1 MRRQA
6 IILLT
11 VTWLMLGMVPAPG
24 SRAWAASEAA
34 TLKSVTLS
42 ASPTGTELVL
52 RVDGIYS
59 YKTVQASPDTLFIDL
74 AGAKAEGVARS
85 QQWVN
90 PVFSGYKLLPYQ
102 DASGQPVVRVQ
113 VDTKQAHPFVVQK
126 DGSKLRLLFGKG
138 HSVGAAA
145 APAPVAAPEAS
156 LGARRRASCTLQ
168 RAPACFE
175 SNLRQ
180 A

>member
-6 IILLT
+6 IVLLT
-11 VTWLMLGMVPAPG
+11 MTWLMLGITPAPG
-24 SRAWAASEAA
+24 GRAWAASEAA

-42 ASPTGTELVL
+42 ARPTGTELVL

-74 AGAKAEGVARS
+74 AGAKAEGLARS
-85 QQWVN
+85 QQWAN

-113 VDTKQAHPFVVQK
+113 VDMKEAGPFVVQK
-126 DGSKLRLLFGKG
+126 DGSKLRLIFGRS

-145 APAPVAAPEAS
+145 APAPAAPS
-156 LGARRRASCTLQ
+156 FPPWRTSSHFPPP
-168 RAPACFE
+168 PAGPCLF
-175 SNLRQ
+175 RK
-180 A
+180 